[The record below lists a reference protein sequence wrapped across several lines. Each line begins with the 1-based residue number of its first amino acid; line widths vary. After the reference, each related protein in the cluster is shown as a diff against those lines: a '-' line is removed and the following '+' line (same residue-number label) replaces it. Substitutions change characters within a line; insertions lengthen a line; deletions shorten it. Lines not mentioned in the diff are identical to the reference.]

1 MNGTDGREDVP
12 TGPHGLV
19 VGRFLPPHSGHAAL
33 VRRALRACGRVTIC
47 LLPGPTAGPADEAR
61 ADWLR
66 ELHPTANV
74 VVATGDG
81 DANGAEGRAD
91 LVRSSVGD
99 GPERLFGG
107 GERDAE
113 LARRLGIELDEGMG
127 SGLPTAE
134 VRRDPPA
141 HWAELGSPVRAALAR
156 RVVVT
161 GAESTG
167 KTTLCRR
174 LAERFRSV
182 WVPEFGRDLTVLKAR
197 TLPPEPWQPAD
208 FSWIAAEQER
218 LALEAARRGGPIV
231 FVDTDAIATRVWE
244 QRYLERASHATE
256 RIAEASRADLYL
268 LTVPDV
274 PWIADGVRD
283 GDQEIREWM
292 TERLRELLGRT
303 GAPVIELA
311 GDWETRDRLAVEACS
326 ALLADRAGF
335 MRRREGWTPPPV
347 HRA

>member
-1 MNGTDGREDVP
+1 MSESARDGSASGV
-12 TGPHGLV
+12 HGLV
-19 VGRFLPPHSGHAAL
+19 VGRFLPPHAGHAAL
-33 VRRALRACGRVTIC
+33 VRRALAACGRVTVC
-47 LLPGPTAGPADEAR
+47 LLPGPAGGPADEAR

-66 ELHPTANV
+66 ELHPTADV
-74 VVATGDG
+74 VVAAGDG
-81 DANGAEGRAD
+81 DAAAVEGRAA
-91 LVRSSVGD
+91 LVREAVGT
-99 GPERLFGG
+99 GPARLFGC
-107 GERDAE
+107 GERDAA
-113 LARRLGIELDEGMG
+113 LARRLGLDFDEGAG
-127 SGLPTAE
+127 SALSTAE
-134 VRRDPPA
+134 VRRDPVS

-174 LAERFRSV
+174 LAGRFRSV
-182 WVPEFGRDLTVLKAR
+182 WVPEFGRDLTVLKSR
-197 TLPPEPWQPAD
+197 TMPPEPWQPAD

-218 LALEAARRGGPIV
+218 LAVEAARRGGPVV

-244 QRYLERASHATE
+244 ERYLERASHATE
-256 RIAEASRADLYL
+256 RIAAASRADLYL
-268 LTVPDV
+268 LTLPDV

-292 TERLRELLGRT
+292 TARLRDLLERT
-303 GAPVIELA
+303 GAPVVDLSGA
-311 GDWETRDRLAVEACS
+311 WADRDRAAEDACA

-335 MRRREGWTPPPV
+335 MRGREGWRPPPV